1 MESIIQILNL
11 NKAYDLGKE
20 KIQVLKDINL
30 NVDKGEFIAI
40 LGPSGSGKSTL
51 MNIIGCMDN
60 VSSGKYTLNGES
72 IENTSDK
79 VLAKIRNEKIG
90 FIFQKYHLI
99 SKYDV
104 LQNVMMPLL
113 IRGTDRKVAKAKAL
127 EKLVLVGLEDRLK
140 HKPKELSGGQQQRV
154 AIARA
159 LVSEP
164 AILLADEPTGAL
176 DSETGREIL
185 ELFKKLND
193 NGNTIIMITHD
204 KEIAN
209 WSKRVINIV
218 DGKILI

>member
-11 NKAYDLGKE
+11 NKSYDLGKE

-60 VSSGKYTLNGES
+60 VSSGKYTLNGENV
-72 IENTSDK
+72 ENTTDK

-113 IRGTDRKVAKAKAL
+113 IRGTDRKVAREKAL